1 MGRVWANPRGS
12 HSAPLQSGAG
22 PGWGDSPWDSP
33 PDPPRKQTGRRG
45 SSRVTRGVGRVPGHF
60 GLKMGQERSKRLL
73 TKKRSVLRG

>member
-33 PDPPRKQTGRRG
+33 PDPPRKQTGCCG
-45 SSRVTRGVGRVPGHF
+45 SFAGWGGSRVI
-60 GLKMGQERSKRLL
+60 SD
-73 TKKRSVLRG
+73 